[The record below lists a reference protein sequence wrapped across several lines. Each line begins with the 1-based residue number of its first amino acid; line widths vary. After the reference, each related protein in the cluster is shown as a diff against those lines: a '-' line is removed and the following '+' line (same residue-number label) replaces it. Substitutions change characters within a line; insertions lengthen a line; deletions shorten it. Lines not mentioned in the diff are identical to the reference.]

1 MARII
6 IVEDE
11 AIVCMELKAILNNM
25 GHEVVATT
33 DIGEEAIGKADSYR
47 PDLILMDIKLKG
59 ILDGIETAEII
70 RLRFDIPIVFLTAY
84 MDDDKLERAKL
95 AMPLGLLLKPIRER
109 DLRVTLKLALYA
121 STVDTKRR
129 MAEEKLKQSQQK
141 YHDLVL
147 CSSDWVWEVD
157 HNSRYTYAS
166 TKIEDLLGYRPG
178 EILGK
183 TPFDLMPPDE
193 ADRVFKAFQE
203 IAAQKKPIVDLE
215 NWNLT
220 KTGKKICLQTN
231 ASPILDNKGNLIG
244 YRGLDKNVTERK
256 QSEEA
261 LKESEERHRLLFEN
275 AGVGIGYYDTE
286 GRIISFNRTAAH
298 ELNGNPED
306 FTGKTLFDLFDAKNA
321 SLYHERIK
329 KTVYSDI
336 ESTYED
342 YVQLPSGKK
351 WFLATYNRVT
361 NAEKKTIGVQIIAN
375 DITEQ
380 KSAEEKIK
388 SSLNEKKESERKYLD
403 LYDNAPDMYASVDVK
418 TACIIECN
426 QTLADSTGYR
436 KEEIIGR
443 SIFDM
448 YTPES
453 SAYARNHVFPT
464 FVRTGKIEGIELKI
478 KRKDG
483 SEIDVSLNVSAV
495 RDDQGNILFSRSSW
509 RDISEKK
516 QIEKKRLELEQQLFQ
531 AQKMESLGTL
541 AGGIAHDFNNLL
553 FQILGYTQ
561 LAIKKLEGNE
571 EVIKLLEPVE
581 ETTHRASALVKQIL
595 TYSRGTISE
604 YKPIAIQPIIK
615 ETLKLLRSS
624 LPTTIEIKQEVDN
637 HCGSILTDFIKI
649 YQVVMNLCT
658 NAYHAMRNSGGT
670 LTVSLGEIKVD
681 AENRAVF
688 PDLNPGAYLELT
700 VSDTGHGMD
709 KKTMNKIFDPLFTT
723 KSGHEGTGL
732 GLSIVKKIVDEH
744 QGIISVSSKPGKGS
758 TFKVFLPRTD
768 IILTS
773 KIDQISKEQLSGQE
787 RILVVDDEHS
797 VMVMEREILKELGY
811 KVSGFDASTDALKAF
826 RSCPHEYDLVITDQ
840 TMPKMTGA
848 ELAEHLLTVRPDIP
862 IILITGYSEIIS
874 EEQAINI
881 GIEKYLLKPLDITKL
896 VGSMRE
902 VLDQKKPSQSK
913 MEY

>member
-336 ESTYED
+336 
-342 YVQLPSGKK
+342 
-351 WFLATYNRVT
+351 
-361 NAEKKTIGVQIIAN
+361 
-375 DITEQ
+375 
-380 KSAEEKIK
+380 
-388 SSLNEKKESERKYLD
+388 
-403 LYDNAPDMYASVDVK
+403 
-418 TACIIECN
+418 
-426 QTLADSTGYR
+426 
-436 KEEIIGR
+436 
-443 SIFDM
+443 
-448 YTPES
+448 
-453 SAYARNHVFPT
+453 
-464 FVRTGKIEGIELKI
+464 
-478 KRKDG
+478 
-483 SEIDVSLNVSAV
+483 
-495 RDDQGNILFSRSSW
+495 
-509 RDISEKK
+509 
-516 QIEKKRLELEQQLFQ
+516 
-531 AQKMESLGTL
+531 
-541 AGGIAHDFNNLL
+541 
-553 FQILGYTQ
+553 
-561 LAIKKLEGNE
+561 
-571 EVIKLLEPVE
+571 
-581 ETTHRASALVKQIL
+581 
-595 TYSRGTISE
+595 
-604 YKPIAIQPIIK
+604 
-615 ETLKLLRSS
+615 
-624 LPTTIEIKQEVDN
+624 
-637 HCGSILTDFIKI
+637 KI
-649 YQVVMNLCT
+649 Y
-658 NAYHAMRNSGGT
+658 
-670 LTVSLGEIKVD
+670 
-681 AENRAVF
+681 
-688 PDLNPGAYLELT
+688 
-700 VSDTGHGMD
+700 
-709 KKTMNKIFDPLFTT
+709 
-723 KSGHEGTGL
+723 
-732 GLSIVKKIVDEH
+732 
-744 QGIISVSSKPGKGS
+744 SS
-758 TFKVFLPRTD
+758 
-768 IILTS
+768 
-773 KIDQISKEQLSGQE
+773 
-787 RILVVDDEHS
+787 
-797 VMVMEREILKELGY
+797 
-811 KVSGFDASTDALKAF
+811 
-826 RSCPHEYDLVITDQ
+826 
-840 TMPKMTGA
+840 
-848 ELAEHLLTVRPDIP
+848 
-862 IILITGYSEIIS
+862 
-874 EEQAINI
+874 
-881 GIEKYLLKPLDITKL
+881 
-896 VGSMRE
+896 
-902 VLDQKKPSQSK
+902 
-913 MEY
+913 